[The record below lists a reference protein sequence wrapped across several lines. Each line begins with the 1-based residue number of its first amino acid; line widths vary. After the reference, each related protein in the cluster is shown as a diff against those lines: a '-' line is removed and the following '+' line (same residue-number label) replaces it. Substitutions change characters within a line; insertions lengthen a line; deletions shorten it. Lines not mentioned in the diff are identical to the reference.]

1 MEYRPLGRSGIQV
14 SRYCLGTAFFGS
26 QTPRTAAIAIVH
38 RAIELGVNFIDTANT
53 YGDGRFRGDRPGYPL
68 EWPPV
73 EEVVGE
79 AIRGHRAEVIVATKV
94 CEPVGPGPNQRGLS
108 RRFILEQVESSLRR
122 LGTEYID
129 VYYAHHPDA
138 RTPIDES
145 LRAFDDLVR
154 QGKVRYVGISNFA
167 GWQIVEALWRAER
180 GGLTDPVVMQANY
193 NLLSRACELEQLPAL
208 AAFDLA
214 AYAFAPLAG
223 GVLTGKYQ
231 PGGPPPPG
239 SRGEFWAEREQ
250 NPKRP
255 SSVPVRTA
263 RFVAGAA
270 ALAAWARS
278 RGNTASQVAL
288 AWLLGNPLLTG
299 VISGASSLAQLED
312 SVRAVEITLDGAERD
327 EVAALVSAGER
338 QA

>member
-1 MEYRPLGRSGIQV
+1 VEYRPLGRSGIQV

-53 YGDGRFRGDRPGYPL
+53 YGDRRFRGDRPGYPS